1 MTKDDAN
8 RLEAGLTTTTSA
20 TATPATTGTRT
31 RSKRW
36 RMRADGALGVA
47 LLAFMLI
54 AAIIGPMLWRLDPLV
69 SHLPDA
75 FLPPSFAHPCGT
87 DQLGRDQL
95 ARILWGTRL
104 SLMVVLGVGF
114 VAATMGSLLGIIAGY
129 FGGVIDAVL
138 MRLIDIQL
146 AIPFILLI
154 LLVIAIVGA
163 SVGNLILVLGI
174 TGWAVYARVARAKTM
189 EVRELEYI
197 EAANVMGLSR
207 IRIIFRHVL
216 PNIAT
221 PLWIV
226 LTLDLPRLIVLEA
239 SVGFLGLGI
248 QPPTPTLGNLIG
260 DGRSFILVSQWLVF
274 YPGVAVAILVVGFN
288 LLGDA
293 LARRSTN

>member
-1 MTKDDAN
+1 M
-8 RLEAGLTTTTSA
+8 
-20 TATPATTGTRT
+20 
-31 RSKRW
+31 
-36 RMRADGALGVA
+36 
-47 LLAFMLI
+47 
-54 AAIIGPMLWRLDPLV
+54 
-69 SHLPDA
+69 
-75 FLPPSFAHPCGT
+75 
-87 DQLGRDQL
+87 
-95 ARILWGTRL
+95 
-104 SLMVVLGVGF
+104 
-114 VAATMGSLLGIIAGY
+114 AATMGSLLGIIAGY